1 MDRWAHRKTCIVPEN
16 RSAYENEDVSFT
28 CNADGLDDSNSR
40 CRKFIW
46 TKVHDRTFRKVD
58 HSNQLEFVMAEQNEG
73 KYQCQCEND
82 YGSSEVSEPV
92 ELTFLNSSS
101 ASTFLYGFN
110 FSVCIRF
117 LFWVIEP
124 VINKYYSH

>member
-1 MDRWAHRKTCIVPEN
+1 MQ
-16 RSAYENEDVSFT
+16 
-28 CNADGLDDSNSR
+28 
-40 CRKFIW
+40 KFIW

-101 ASTFLYGFN
+101 ASTFCMVLISQFASDFYFGLL
-110 FSVCIRF
+110 SQ
-117 LFWVIEP
+117 L
-124 VINKYYSH
+124 